1 MMRLDR
7 MLAECGLGT
16 RNEVKKLI
24 RSGSVSVSGDI
35 VRNPAAKV
43 DEEHDSV
50 AVDGEEIVYRRFA
63 WYMLNKPK
71 GYVSSTEGADSV
83 LNLIAEYDRNLFP
96 CGRLDKDTEGLLLI
110 TNDGEL
116 AHELLSP
123 KHHVEKEYLV
133 TVKNPLKEEDL
144 EVFRKGIV
152 IDGEEAC
159 QPADYRI
166 TDTYECHLIIREG
179 KYHQIKRMFAA
190 IGNEVTGL
198 KRLRMKNLVLDESLE
213 PGDYRPLKEEELED
227 LRRRVPEDP
236 EA

>member
-7 MLAECGLGT
+7 MLAECGFGT

-43 DEEHDSV
+43 DEEHDRV

-166 TDTYECHLIIREG
+166 TDIYECHLIIREG

>member
-7 MLAECGLGT
+7 MLAECGFGT

-50 AVDGEEIVYRRFA
+50 AVDGEAIVYRRFA

-166 TDTYECHLIIREG
+166 TDIYECHLIIREG